1 MKLSELILEEYQA
14 NEEKIFKT
22 RDLFENEK
30 QELVLT
36 KLRYEYIKLLDEMPI
51 LAQAHKDAL
60 YMEEQVERANVKVKV
75 EEEIEVEGKPRLHMI
90 TIYDA
95 DLSVRTSNA
104 LRLAKIATLGQI
116 YDMGPAELSRYRNC
130 GRKSIRELDELFISL
145 GFNDWIAKGE

>member
-30 QELVLT
+30 QELVLK

-60 YMEEQVERANVKVKV
+60 YMEEQIERVKPQ
-75 EEEIEVEGKPRLHMI
+75 E
-90 TIYDA
+90 A
-95 DLSVRTSNA
+95 TS
-104 LRLAKIATLGQI
+104 I
-116 YDMGPAELSRYRNC
+116 D
-130 GRKSIRELDELFISL
+130 FISSCCICDGQMVATGGKNL
-145 GFNDWIAKGE
+145 DDPTREEYVCKDCHGIEFRVI